1 VTPNGLWLLAAVA
14 AGIASG
20 ARRRT
25 ASVGLALFA
34 LAAILAAGER
44 RRASGHAPRSPRSG
58 RDPARAYCHDGG
70 IDVVQEASEDSFPAS
85 DPPGWVG
92 RNETRIPV

>member
-1 VTPNGLWLLAAVA
+1 LAAVA
-14 AGIASG
+14 AGSFAAAGRRAAWPVVFLIALG
-20 ARRRT
+20 VLFATIGRREPRP
-25 ASVGLALFA
+25 GLALCPGA
-34 LAAILAAGER
+34 PHPEPPGGE
-44 RRASGHAPRSPRSG
+44 S
-58 RDPARAYCHDGG
+58 DRAYCRNGG